1 MLESAANVYLKNF
14 HNAWKRVQWNLLTFD
29 ESRCFT
35 SVQMKKKKK
44 NDRYIVPG
52 VFNYLGWQKL
62 YGLHKIFDIGL
73 CPALLLRIP

>member
-44 NDRYIVPG
+44 MIDTLFLVYSTISGGKNCTAYIK
-52 VFNYLGWQKL
+52 FL
-62 YGLHKIFDIGL
+62 I
-73 CPALLLRIP
+73 